1 MWQPSG
7 AQVWPPGSPMGDD
20 GFPSLRDIGGGLGR
34 QPRFAGGG
42 VDTWYP
48 VLCHTA
54 TVAALCPVRS
64 RPYAWLHDA
73 PEGVLGDMPKPW
85 KTPEI
90 EAREAHLLYR
100 ILRANQ
106 LLCAEPHGIY
116 MDFHHPLSDYRPASL
131 VEKQIWMDVKTADAL
146 AVTAEAEVLGFE
158 KAEWFVNHYFPDH
171 DTEPK
176 IQEALQFA
184 VDSTKRQLNYCRDF
198 LEINHAGPWFE
209 REVNKAIEEARNA
222 EGK

>member
-1 MWQPSG
+1 MWQLSG

-20 GFPSLRDIGGGLGR
+20 GYPSLRDIGGGLGR
-34 QPRFAGGG
+34 QPRFAGGA

-90 EAREAHLLYR
+90 EAREAHLLHR
-100 ILRANQ
+100 ILQANN
-106 LLCAEPHGIY
+106 LLCAAPYATYLEYHNPGLE
-116 MDFHHPLSDYRPASL
+116 FTPTSDL
-131 VEKQIWMDVKTADAL
+131 EQQIWLDVQTADAL
-146 AVTAEAEVLGFE
+146 AVTAEAEVLGFA
-158 KAEWFVNHYFPDH
+158 KSEWFVNHYFPDH
-171 DTEPK
+171 DKEPK

-184 VDSTKRQLNYCRDF
+184 VDHTKRQLKFCRDF

-209 REVNKAIEEARNA
+209 REVNNAKIEAHNA
-222 EGK
+222 